1 MNYLYIFLILSLTS
15 DITLAKSKSLH
26 YNHTIYYYNSTH
38 CNNTAYKIES
48 VFMPNCNIINKNMC
62 LNNTNSS
69 SFNTCELINN
79 SSNTGISI
87 IFTLLITLLIFLTY
101 KLCCQNF
108 VDNLCICLKD
118 SIYNFI
124 CPTERHDYQNNYSSL

>member
-1 MNYLYIFLILSLTS
+1 MKYSYIFLILSLTS
-15 DITLAKSKSLH
+15 DITLAKSKSLK

-62 LNNTNSS
+62 LNYTKSS
-69 SFNTCELINN
+69 SFNTCKLINN
-79 SSNTGISI
+79 TSNNGITI
-87 IFTLLITLLIFLTY
+87 ILTLLITLLIFLTY

-108 VDNLCICLKD
+108 VDNLCICLRD
-118 SIYNFI
+118 SIYNMI
-124 CPTERHDYQNNYSSL
+124 CPTERHGYQNNYSSL

>member
-1 MNYLYIFLILSLTS
+1 MKIYYIFLILSLTS
-15 DITLAKSKSLH
+15 DITLAKSKSLK

-62 LNNTNSS
+62 LNYTKSS
-69 SFNTCELINN
+69 SFNTCKLINN
-79 SSNTGISI
+79 TSNNGITI
-87 IFTLLITLLIFLTY
+87 ILTLLITSLIFLTY

-108 VDNLCICLKD
+108 LDNLCICLRD
-118 SIYNFI
+118 SIYNMI
-124 CPTERHDYQNNYSSL
+124 CPTERHGYQTNYSSL